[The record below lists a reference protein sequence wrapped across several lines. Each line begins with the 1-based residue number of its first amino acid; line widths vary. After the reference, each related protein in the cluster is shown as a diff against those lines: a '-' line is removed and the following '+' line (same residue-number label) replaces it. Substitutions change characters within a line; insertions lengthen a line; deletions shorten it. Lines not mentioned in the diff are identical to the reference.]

1 MKYFSMFSG
10 IGGIIT
16 NTFKYKYSLTTPMST
31 VTIPVQPET
40 KEMFRKLSW
49 PTYITTYEARV
60 KFVIEHFNKLL

>member
-1 MKYFSMFSG
+1 
-10 IGGIIT
+10 
-16 NTFKYKYSLTTPMST
+16 MST

-49 PTYITTYEARV
+49 PTYISTYEARV